1 MAYRLNM
8 ANANVRRHLSELE
21 MWRTEGM
28 VEQGVT
34 HVQIVDAF
42 GVHQTVITK
51 PWSRFQQYGTP
62 VRRYCD
68 GKERATPASEDTFL
82 LI

>member
-51 PWSRFQQYGTP
+51 PWSRFSSTVHQS
-62 VRRYCD
+62 D
-68 GKERATPASEDTFL
+68 GIVMAEKGIRPHLKTRFC
-82 LI
+82 